1 MAKRLDNTP
10 SHLVAAL
17 ATAGIGFC
25 DCLGPLRPQN
35 SLVAVCAAL
44 AHRLGLAVDAQETP
58 RHRRFR
64 FRWVSHWFVA
74 LASVRYPSMARLVQ

>member
-10 SHLVAAL
+10 SHLV
-17 ATAGIGFC
+17 T
-25 DCLGPLRPQN
+25 
-35 SLVAVCAAL
+35 AL

-74 LASVRYPSMARLVQ
+74 LASASFPSIARLVQ